1 MADLNSYQPAAT
13 LGEKKLSGERVW
25 LEPFDAQAHSQGL
38 FDALCGDAASDI
50 WTHIPIT
57 CPQSVEELATV
68 FTALQV
74 DWRTLVIIDRVTKK
88 ISGMFSYLRIR
99 PEMGSAEIGCVL
111 YSKKLQRTREAT
123 EAFYLAAQHLF
134 EGCGYRR
141 YEWKCD
147 NSNEAS
153 KRAALRYGFSYE
165 GTFRQD
171 MIVRGRNRDT
181 AWYSILDHEWP
192 NISIAMSTWLSEKNF
207 DTEGA
212 QLNSLSSYYD

>member
-1 MADLNSYQPAAT
+1 MTDLSSYQPAAT

-25 LEPFDAQAHSQGL
+25 LEPFEVQAHSQGL

-50 WTHIPIT
+50 WTHIPIA
-57 CPQSVEELATV
+57 CPQSVEELANV
-68 FTALQV
+68 FTAKQIE
-74 DWRTLVIIDRVTKK
+74 WRTLVIVDRMTKK
-88 ISGMFSYLRIR
+88 ISGMFSFMRIR

-123 EAFYLAAQHLF
+123 EAFYLATQHLF
-134 EGCGYRR
+134 DECKYRR
-141 YEWKCD
+141 YEWKCN
-147 NSNEAS
+147 NSNGAS

-181 AWYSILDHEWP
+181 AWYSILDSEWP
-192 NISIAMSTWLSEKNF
+192 TISAAMKNWLSEKNF
-207 DTEGA
+207 DEKGRQTK
-212 QLNSLSSYYD
+212 SLGSFF